1 MTGRIWVAQHLEM
14 VWLFEDEEDA
24 REFEK
29 KARSILGV
37 EVMVVAKGVLP
48 KGSVCKE
55 DKTQEDNCA

>member
-1 MTGRIWVAQHLEM
+1 M

-29 KARSILGV
+29 RARSILGA
-37 EVMVVAKGVLP
+37 EVVVVDRGVHP